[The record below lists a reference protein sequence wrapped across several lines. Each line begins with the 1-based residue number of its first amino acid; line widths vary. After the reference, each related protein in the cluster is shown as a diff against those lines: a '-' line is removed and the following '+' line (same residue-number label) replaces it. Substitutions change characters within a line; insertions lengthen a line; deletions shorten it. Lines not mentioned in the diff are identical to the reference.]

1 MCSGV
6 LAREEPIAM
15 VRIEIRFASR
25 AEPVAIVIADRERV
39 RVEGSRPDLV
49 DLEEPMLG
57 LPSGRRVTADEA
69 PEEWARGLIIRYRS
83 ADLAA
88 RIVHDDE
95 PLPEA
100 GERISLSH
108 PALR

>member
-1 MCSGV
+1 
-6 LAREEPIAM
+6 M
-15 VRIEIRFASR
+15 VCIEIRFAR
-25 AEPVAIVIADRERV
+25 HPEPAVIVMADQEGV
-39 RVEGSRPDLV
+39 RVEGPRSDLV
-49 DLEEPMLG
+49 DLEEQMLG

-100 GERISLSH
+100 GAGISLSE
-108 PALR
+108 PVLR